1 MHSGVVRNA
10 KGENSMS
17 ITSTAHR
24 PSVSAKTGT
33 AREIV
38 ARREQDADLDR
49 LLGDKLLFDLKA
61 PQKLGGPSK
70 PSIYRA
76 RDAGLVEF
84 VKNGNRSTL
93 TRETMKKIL
102 TTGLGPIPCKDA

>member
-10 KGENSMS
+10 KSENHMS

-24 PSVSAKTGT
+24 PTPSAET
-33 AREIV
+33 ARKIE
-38 ARREQDADLDR
+38 AQGEQDVDLDR

-61 PQKLGGPSK
+61 PQRLGGPSK

-76 RDAGLVEF
+76 RGAGLVEF
-84 VKNGNRSTL
+84 VKNGNRSML
-93 TRETMKKIL
+93 TRATMKKIL
-102 TTGLGPIPCKDA
+102 REGLGQIPAKR